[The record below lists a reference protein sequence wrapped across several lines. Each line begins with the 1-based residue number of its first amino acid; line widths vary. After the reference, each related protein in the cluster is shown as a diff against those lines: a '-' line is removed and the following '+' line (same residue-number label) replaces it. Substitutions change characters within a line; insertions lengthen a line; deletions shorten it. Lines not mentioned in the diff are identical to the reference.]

1 MKNKIFLLTL
11 IFSIFS
17 INAQNFTDKGKGFT
31 QPTKEEVAVTK
42 KLKANFIGSGDALY
56 ETTTKTFGDSKSK
69 KFDLRLVNGVTKI
82 KDQKNCGSCWA
93 FSAAAAL
100 ESNYA
105 LKNNDFIDI
114 SEQGILGC
122 SGVGSC
128 ATGGWYTDVFAWL
141 LDSTSA
147 YVTTENDFPYQ
158 AKDVC
163 QTNFTPIDLK
173 VTNYGMLPNGD
184 INQIKDALVKYGAVS
199 AAVFSNN
206 PDFMNYKS
214 GVITGNNTNQP
225 DHAIAIVGWDDDL
238 QAWLIRNSW
247 SELWGD
253 KGYAWVGYN
262 ACSISYGSWV
272 DVSSKDNIQPEPVT
286 KDQIILNFVDQLAKA
301 QAYQEIYI
309 KIDDKEPYRFYM
321 NEQNKKYY
329 NYVPV
334 EKGKHKIQLIT
345 KSIIEKNGKN
355 TMIFGVLKGDLEVT
369 NNKSYKIMYD
379 SVIKNNV
386 FNIKIQ

>member
-42 KLKANFIGSGDALY
+42 KLKANFIGAGDALY
-56 ETTTKTFGDSKSK
+56 ETTTKTFGDSKST

-105 LKNNDFIDI
+105 LKNNEFIDI

-122 SGVGSC
+122 SGAGSC

-147 YVTTENDFPYQ
+147 YVTTENDFPYE

-163 QTNFTPIDLK
+163 QTNVTPIDMK
-173 VTNYGMLPNGD
+173 VTNYGLLRDGD
-184 INQIKDALVKYGAVS
+184 INQIKEALVKYGAVS

-214 GVITGNNTNQP
+214 GVITGNNTSYP

-286 KDQIILNFVDQLAKA
+286 KDKIILNFVDQLAKA

-309 KIDDKEPYRFYM
+309 KIDDKEPYRFFM